1 MSLRPGMSKEQAA
14 AVEKGDV
21 AVVQQLVEETPS
33 VFKSSPSKGA
43 ATTTTTKPSS
53 AFDDYG
59 DIDDEDDD
67 GFFDNAENDFS
78 TPASQAD
85 KARADQIQSATSDKF
100 AAYHKGKS
108 RSTTIKVGVAFFLPT
123 YGFMIVREYVRRRR
137 EERYVQKGL
146 EILKAQKAEYFNVT
160 ETKSD
165 SDIEDALKDLKKKNA
180 TGTDEDDEDDEDD
193 DDDSDDDDDDDD
205 DDDEPEPPRRPPR
218 KPLGDPP
225 KGDGSGGAAGGGGG
239 AGDGKPS
246 EEDLEKLKRL
256 YGKS

>member
-21 AVVQQLVEETPS
+21 EVVQQLVEETPS
-33 VFKSSPSKGA
+33 VFKSTTSKGA
-43 ATTTTTKPSS
+43 ATTTKPSS
-53 AFDDYG
+53 VFDDYG

-85 KARADQIQSATSDKF
+85 KARADKLQSATSDKF

-180 TGTDEDDEDDEDD
+180 TGTDEDDDEDD
-193 DDDSDDDDDDDD
+193 DDDDE
-205 DDDEPEPPRRPPR
+205 DDDE
-218 KPLGDPP
+218 
-225 KGDGSGGAAGGGGG
+225 
-239 AGDGKPS
+239 
-246 EEDLEKLKRL
+246 
-256 YGKS
+256 